1 MMVNTNELKSMTLR
15 ELDRRIARIHV
26 LGPSPKQLEQLK
38 RQRRLLSNKLYAR
51 ESRRKKREELERLV
65 EENQSLRRR
74 VQILEEEN
82 SRLRVETNLG
92 VSLFTPSLS
101 PCNTLFDEIFPDAL
115 F

>member
-1 MMVNTNELKSMTLR
+1 MESVVNTNELKGMTLH
-15 ELDRRIARIHV
+15 ELNRRIRV

-51 ESRRKKREELERLV
+51 ESRRRKREELERLA

-82 SRLRVETNLG
+82 SRLRVET
-92 VSLFTPSLS
+92 SLFSPSLTPIS
-101 PCNTLFDEIFPDAL
+101 SFSCNMLIDEIFPDAL